1 MNIHILQHE
10 AFESPAAIENWIKTC
25 GHQAS
30 YTRFYNFEKLPESI
44 DSIDL
49 LLVLGG
55 PQSPSTTKDECSYF
69 DVKAEI
75 VFIKKAIE
83 ANKKVLGI
91 CLGAQLIGEALG
103 AKVEHSPNREIGKY
117 AIKLTN
123 AGMNDPLTSLL
134 PKIIEV
140 GHWHGDMPGLT
151 AESEILATSDG
162 CPRQIVR
169 YLPMVYGFQCH
180 LEFTSDAI
188 AEMIENCSD
197 ELVKF
202 AEKPYIQTQKQLL
215 ENNYS
220 DMNELLFKMLDKFS
234 TMHLKL

>member
-49 LLVLGG
+49 LLILGG
-55 PQSPSTTKDECSYF
+55 PQSPSTTTDECSYF
-69 DVKAEI
+69 DGKAEI
-75 VFIKKAIE
+75 TFIKKAIE

-91 CLGAQLIGEALG
+91 CLGAQLVGEALG

-123 AGMNDPLTSLL
+123 AGMSDPLTSLI

-188 AEMIENCSD
+188 AEMIENCGD

-215 ENNYS
+215 ENDYS
-220 DMNELLFKMLDKFS
+220 EMNELLFKMLDKFS
-234 TMHLKL
+234 TMH

>member
-1 MNIHILQHE
+1 
-10 AFESPAAIENWIKTC
+10 
-25 GHQAS
+25 
-30 YTRFYNFEKLPESI
+30 
-44 DSIDL
+44 
-49 LLVLGG
+49 
-55 PQSPSTTKDECSYF
+55 
-69 DVKAEI
+69 
-75 VFIKKAIE
+75 
-83 ANKKVLGI
+83 
-91 CLGAQLIGEALG
+91 
-103 AKVEHSPNREIGKY
+103 
-117 AIKLTN
+117 
-123 AGMNDPLTSLL
+123 MNDPLTSLL

>member
-25 GHQAS
+25 GHTATF
-30 YTRFYNFEKLPESI
+30 TRFYAFEKLPENI

-49 LLVLGG
+49 LLILGG
-55 PQSPSTTKDECSYF
+55 PQSPSTTTDECSYF
-69 DVKAEI
+69 DGKAEI
-75 VFIKKAIE
+75 TFIKKAIE

-91 CLGAQLIGEALG
+91 CLGAQLVGEALG

-117 AIKLTN
+117 EIKLTN
-123 AGMNDPLTSLL
+123 AGMSDPLTSLI

-234 TMHLKL
+234 TMH